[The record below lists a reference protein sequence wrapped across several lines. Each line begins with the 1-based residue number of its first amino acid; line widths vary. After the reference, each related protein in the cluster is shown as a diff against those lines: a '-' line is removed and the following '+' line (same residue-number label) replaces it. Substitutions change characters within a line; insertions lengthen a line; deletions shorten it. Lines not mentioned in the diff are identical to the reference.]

1 MYDNRL
7 ILILAVNTLLLI
19 IIPLSVLHWVIP
31 DKMCTPIEG
40 KLKKKKTFSGI
51 QHLYLLLKSFKTWN
65 FKQGWYR
72 GEINK
77 FEHLK
82 KIKEFALFSAL
93 KNWNS
98 WYRKTNLEF
107 RSHLYKFMIRGVQS
121 FFSGIAHWWLFNK
134 SRLKFEA
141 QAVQQPRPSGS
152 QALFIFLKKLAW

>member
-1 MYDNRL
+1 MHPDRGKIEEEKN
-7 ILILAVNTLLLI
+7 IFWNTAS
-19 IIPLSVLHWVIP
+19 LSA
-31 DKMCTPIEG
+31 
-40 KLKKKKTFSGI
+40 
-51 QHLYLLLKSFKTWN
+51 FKTWN

-121 FFSGIAHWWLFNK
+121 FFSGIAH
-134 SRLKFEA
+134 
-141 QAVQQPRPSGS
+141 
-152 QALFIFLKKLAW
+152 

>member
-1 MYDNRL
+1 M
-7 ILILAVNTLLLI
+7 AVNTLLLI

-40 KLKKKKTFSGI
+40 KLKKNNIFWNSAS
-51 QHLYLLLKSFKTWN
+51 LSAFKTWN

-82 KIKEFALFSAL
+82 KIKEFAFFSAL